1 MTSPFPSLRPGR
13 READNRTQSN
23 PANAPETQARGL
35 RSLGRIHLL
44 FPSAVHTKPKPPR
57 TSSGYSLPEVMISSV
72 LLAAVV
78 ASSVRL
84 TSSSI
89 LGMNR
94 SKLRNQISTAMSERV
109 ETLRLEAFRFLCEQ
123 GCSNSEL
130 TQEIRYDLAALKP
143 RCTAQDLGGSFLAH
157 LRTLKPSP
165 TEGFTVGETDAPV
178 IPSFSASGN
187 QLRISLDAPSIPMRM
202 STTLVPMAQGWCP

>member
-1 MTSPFPSLRPGR
+1 MKCPFPTLRLR
-13 READNRTQSN
+13 RRVANNRTEPNQ
-23 PANAPETQARGL
+23 ANTHETQTRGV
-35 RSLGRIHLL
+35 RSPAKIYGLL
-44 FPSAVHTKPKPPR
+44 PSAAPKQPR

-94 SKLRNQISTAMSERV
+94 SKLRNQVSTAMSERL
-109 ETLRLEAFRFLCEQ
+109 ETLRLQAFRFLCEQ
-123 GCSNSEL
+123 GCTNNEL
-130 TQEIRYDLAALKP
+130 TQEIRYDLTALKP
-143 RCTAQDLGGSFLAH
+143 RCNAQDLGRSFLAH
-157 LRTLKPSP
+157 LQAMKPPP
-165 TEGFTVGETDAPV
+165 TESFTVGETNAPV
-178 IPSFSASGN
+178 VPSFSASGN
-187 QLRISLDAPSIPMRM
+187 QLRISLDAPSIPMSM

>member
-1 MTSPFPSLRPGR
+1 MTRPFPSLGGRQRPPRPPKAR
-13 READNRTQSN
+13 RRF
-23 PANAPETQARGL
+23 
-35 RSLGRIHLL
+35 LL
-44 FPSAVHTKPKPPR
+44 WITSAVRR

-94 SKLRNQISTAMSERV
+94 SKLRNQVSTAMSERV

-143 RCTAQDLGGSFLAH
+143 LCTDPENGLGKSFLNH
-157 LRTLKPSP
+157 LQALNPSP
-165 TEGFTVGETDAPV
+165 TDGFTVGETDAPV

-187 QLRISLDAPSIPMRM
+187 QLRISLDAPSIPMQM

>member
-1 MTSPFPSLRPGR
+1 MTRPFTFLGGR
-13 READNRTQSN
+13 QR
-23 PANAPETQARGL
+23 
-35 RSLGRIHLL
+35 
-44 FPSAVHTKPKPPR
+44 PPR
-57 TSSGYSLPEVMISSV
+57 PPKARRRFLLWIGSAARRTGSGYSLPEVMISSV

-123 GCSNSEL
+123 GCTNNEL

-143 RCTAQDLGGSFLAH
+143 RCSAQDLGSSFLAH
-157 LRTLKPSP
+157 LQALKPPP
-165 TEGFTVGETDAPV
+165 TAAFTVGE
-178 IPSFSASGN
+178 
-187 QLRISLDAPSIPMRM
+187 LSLIHI
-202 STTLVPMAQGWCP
+202 

>member
-1 MTSPFPSLRPGR
+1 MKRPFPSLRLGR
-13 READNRTQSN
+13 READNRSEQN
-23 PANAPETQARGL
+23 QANTPETQSRGL
-35 RSLGRIHLL
+35 RSALKSLHV
-44 FPSAVHTKPKPPR
+44 FPSAVHPKATR

-94 SKLRNQISTAMSERV
+94 SKLRNQVSTAMSERV

-143 RCTAQDLGGSFLAH
+143 RCSAQDLGSSFLAH
-157 LRTLKPSP
+157 LQALKPPP
-165 TEGFTVGETDAPV
+165 TEGFQVGETAV
-178 IPSFSASGN
+178 SIIPSFSGN
-187 QLRISLDAPSIPMRM
+187 QLRISLAAPSIPMSM

>member
-1 MTSPFPSLRPGR
+1 MTRPFLTLGGRLRPPRPPKAR
-13 READNRTQSN
+13 RRF
-23 PANAPETQARGL
+23 
-35 RSLGRIHLL
+35 LL
-44 FPSAVHTKPKPPR
+44 WIASAVRR

-123 GCSNSEL
+123 GCTNNEL

-143 RCTAQDLGGSFLAH
+143 RCSAQDLGSSFLAH
-157 LRTLKPSP
+157 LQALKPPP
-165 TEGFTVGETDAPV
+165 TEAFTVGETDAPV

-187 QLRISLDAPSIPMRM
+187 QLRINLDAPSIPMSM

>member
-1 MTSPFPSLRPGR
+1 MTRPFLTLRPR
-13 READNRTQSN
+13 RRVTNNRTEPNQVN
-23 PANAPETQARGL
+23 TLETQARDL
-35 RSLGRIHLL
+35 RSRRRFLHV
-44 FPSAVHTKPKPPR
+44 FPSAAHPKPPR

-94 SKLRNQISTAMSERV
+94 SKLRNQVSTAMSERV

-143 RCTAQDLGGSFLAH
+143 LCTNPENGLGKSFLTH
-157 LRTLKPSP
+157 LQSLKPPP
-165 TEGFTVGETDAPV
+165 TEDFKVGETAV
-178 IPSFSASGN
+178 TVLPSPSGN
-187 QLRISLDAPSIPMRM
+187 QLHISLDAPSIPMSM